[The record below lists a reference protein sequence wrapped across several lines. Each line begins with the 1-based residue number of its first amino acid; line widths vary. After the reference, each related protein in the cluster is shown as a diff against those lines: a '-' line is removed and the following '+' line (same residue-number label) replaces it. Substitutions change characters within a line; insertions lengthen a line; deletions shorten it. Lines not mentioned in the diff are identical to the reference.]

1 MRLGESRQVCAARLM
16 LAAPKR
22 QIAAGPAESVSVRLL
37 RLLPLRGGLD
47 PDADSGPR
55 GESDEHFEAELL
67 PFASGEVGDVGP
79 AFVLTY
85 PIDETTLTVIEGR
98 SGKRLYEV
106 IYDVSRSG

>member
-1 MRLGESRQVCAARLM
+1 MFTEAARLR
-16 LAAPKR
+16 KV
-22 QIAAGPAESVSVRLL
+22 EC
-37 RLLPLRGGLD
+37 PLFS
-47 PDADSGPR
+47 PDADTGSCGQ
-55 GESDEHFEAELL
+55 SDEHFEAELL

-85 PIDETTLTVIEGR
+85 PIDETTLTVVEGR